1 MTHEEG
7 FGRES
12 IRLHIHVCVRHL
24 VHEGRLAYIRVSGE
38 DERSRGWVDGGK
50 TSQVLTDL
58 LEVLEGR
65 LELLDGCHHST
76 EGSSLELLAL
86 VKGFAEL
93 EQFDVILR
101 DGHDDV
107 SHGIH
112 LTQSDLKVISVVKD
126 VHEIGI
132 EGVNIVQSGKLIH
145 NLLEFFAGGL
155 LSELHLSHVKLPNTN
170 DVEVGVD
177 HSRRLSHGTGEDRVD
192 QVIRGKDGLNRFPVV
207 DERHGS

>member
-1 MTHEEG
+1 MIQNAGRIDDLEPHVLIVQMTHEEG

-65 LELLDGCHHST
+65 FELLDGCHHST

-93 EQFDVILR
+93 EQLDVILR

-112 LTQSDLKVISVVKD
+112 LTQSDL
-126 VHEIGI
+126 
-132 EGVNIVQSGKLIH
+132 
-145 NLLEFFAGGL
+145 
-155 LSELHLSHVKLPNTN
+155 
-170 DVEVGVD
+170 
-177 HSRRLSHGTGEDRVD
+177 
-192 QVIRGKDGLNRFPVV
+192 
-207 DERHGS
+207 